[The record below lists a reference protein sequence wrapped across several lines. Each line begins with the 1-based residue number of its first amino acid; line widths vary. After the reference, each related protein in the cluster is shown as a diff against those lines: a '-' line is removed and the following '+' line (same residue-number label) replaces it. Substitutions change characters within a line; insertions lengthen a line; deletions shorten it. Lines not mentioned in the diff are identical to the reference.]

1 MGKKEDKKVIISER
15 EECYFRQGVLVVMN
29 LIWLAME
36 YAILD
41 WDTPIKFSIIRVV
54 YFFFLTVGRI
64 EFSND
69 PESDLLEPGKNDG
82 FIFSYNAWMTTQ
94 YFIADLIAMTF
105 LVIVFGAS
113 PFM

>member
-1 MGKKEDKKVIISER
+1 MSAKKEKKVFISEKD
-15 EECYFRQGVLVVMN
+15 ECYFRQGVLVVMN
-29 LIWLAME
+29 LIWLFME

-41 WDTPIKFSIIRVV
+41 WDPPIKFRIIRAT

-69 PESDLLEPGKNDG
+69 PEGDLLNPGNGDG
-82 FIFSYNAWMTTQ
+82 LLFTYNAWMTTK

-105 LVIVFGAS
+105 LVWTFGCS
-113 PFM
+113 FM